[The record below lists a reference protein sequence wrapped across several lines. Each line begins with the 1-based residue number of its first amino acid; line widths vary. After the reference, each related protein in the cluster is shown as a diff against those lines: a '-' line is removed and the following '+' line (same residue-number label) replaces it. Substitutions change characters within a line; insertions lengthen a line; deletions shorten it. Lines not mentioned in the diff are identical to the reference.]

1 MQLKSK
7 MLKKCTHKIH
17 HGPES
22 LYQSKLKKALK
33 CPHPS
38 IQKKSYVSCF
48 FYVKSTF
55 YDHLLVTSELGLISS
70 LPLFYMQKCLKNK
83 KSRCFTIICMNQVS
97 TATFVTYEFCLK
109 KTS

>member
-22 LYQSKLKKALK
+22 FYQSKLKKAQK

-38 IQKKSYVSCF
+38 KKNHMFLAF
-48 FYVKSTF
+48 F
-55 YDHLLVTSELGLISS
+55 
-70 LPLFYMQKCLKNK
+70 M
-83 KSRCFTIICMNQVS
+83 
-97 TATFVTYEFCLK
+97 
-109 KTS
+109 